1 MKKTLLAAVASL
13 ALLLSACAGFQ
24 TGNGSKKTVSE
35 DGKVIIDFWTFWGS
49 EIRRPVIEKIVDD
62 FNKSQD
68 KIEVKHTYVP
78 WGDIWTKELAA
89 IAAGNPPDVV
99 INDINGTA
107 LRGMKNQAMKLSEF
121 LEGDDIKG
129 RFYPELWEA
138 TLHDGDSYGIPFNTD
153 TRVLFYNKDAF
164 KDAGLDP
171 EKPPATWAELEEYA
185 AKLDKKQGADYERIG
200 FYPLWGIGTD
210 VWMLNADGKNFIDQ
224 DGKPIIDT
232 EVNLKTLEWLKKWN
246 DKYGQNTINAF
257 KAQIDSQQGNPF
269 FNGKLA
275 MFANTPTFYT
285 QIRDYAPD
293 LNFGVAP
300 LPEREKGSGHLSW
313 GGGFV
318 AEIPEGSKHPEEAW
332 EFIKY
337 LTDVEAQEYWAV
349 KNFDNVANKEAADKA
364 AKNTE
369 MPEKDRAVYQA
380 AVDNM
385 EVTLLTPIP
394 VHAPDFPSLLNP
406 EFDAALLGKKSPEQA
421 LSDAQKAVEKLIEKN
436 K

>member
-1 MKKTLLAAVASL
+1 MKKTLFAVVLSFIM
-13 ALLLSACAGFQ
+13 LLSGCAGFK
-24 TGNGSKKTVSE
+24 TGDTSKKSVTE
-35 DGKVIIDFWTFWGS
+35 DGKVVIDFWTFWGS
-49 EIRRPVIEKIVDD
+49 EIRRPIIEKIVDD
-62 FNKSQD
+62 FNQSQD
-68 KIEVKHTYVP
+68 KIVVKHTFVP

-107 LRGMKNQAMKLSEF
+107 LRGMKKQAMDLSKF
-121 LEGDDIKG
+121 LKDDNIQD

-138 TLHDGDSYGIPFNTD
+138 TLYEGKSYGIPFNTD

-164 KDAGLDP
+164 IEAGLDP

-185 AKLDKKQGADYERIG
+185 AKLDKNQGSDFARIG
-200 FYPLWGIGTD
+200 FYPLWGIGAD
-210 VWMLNADGKNFIDQ
+210 VWMLNADGKNYIDEK
-224 DGKPIIDT
+224 GKPIIDT
-232 EVNLKTLEWLKKWN
+232 DVNLETLNWLKQWN
-246 DKYGQNTINAF
+246 EKYGQNTINSFA
-257 KAQIDSQQGNPF
+257 AQIDSQQGNPF

-300 LPEREKGSGHLSW
+300 LPERVEGSGHYSW

-318 AEIPEGSKHPEEAW
+318 AEIPEGSKHAEEAW

-337 LTDVEAQEYWAV
+337 LTDIEAQEYWAV
-349 KNFDNVANKEAADKA
+349 KNFDNIANKEAAEKA
-364 AKNTE
+364 AKNAE
-369 MPEKDRAVYQA
+369 MAEKDKEVFRM

-385 EVTLLTPIP
+385 DNTLLTPMP
-394 VHAPDFPSLLNP
+394 VHAPNYTSLLTP
-406 EFDAALLGKKSPEQA
+406 EFDSALLGKKTPEQA
-421 LSDAQKAVEKLIEKN
+421 LEDAQKAVEKLIEK